1 VAIDADLSKAEI
13 IKLDEKNFACTR
25 GFDCGDRELN
35 EFLHEDAL
43 DHAKNMVAVTYAFM
57 HDDRILGYFSLSTF
71 AIEPRKRA
79 LRILHKRGK
88 KYKLFPAVLIGRLC
102 VSESRQGVGVGSKII
117 SAIIGKVMKLS
128 EEIGCRFVVVDSYP
142 DPRVLKFYESNN
154 FIDLQANR
162 KEGENVRMY
171 IDLLGEF

>member
-1 VAIDADLSKAEI
+1 MAIEADLSRAEI
-13 IKLDEKNFACTR
+13 IKLDEANFSCTR
-25 GFDCGDRELN
+25 GFDCGDKDLN

-43 DHAKNMVAVTYAFM
+43 DHAKNMIAVTYAFM
-57 HDDRILGYFSLSTF
+57 HAGRMLGYFSLSTF

-79 LRILHKRGK
+79 LRILHRRGK

-117 SAIIGKVMKLS
+117 SAIIATVMKLS
-128 EEIGCRFVVVDSYP
+128 EDIGCRFVVVESYP
-142 DPRVLKFYESNN
+142 DERVLKFYQSNN
-154 FIDLQANR
+154 FIDLQATR
-162 KEGENVRMY
+162 GDGENVRMY